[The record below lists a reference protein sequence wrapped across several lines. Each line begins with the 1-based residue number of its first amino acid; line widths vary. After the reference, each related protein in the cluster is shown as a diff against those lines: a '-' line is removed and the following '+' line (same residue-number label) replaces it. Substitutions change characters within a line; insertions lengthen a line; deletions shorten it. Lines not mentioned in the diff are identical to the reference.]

1 MNKIAA
7 LSYFLG
13 SDYAAISFFVATVV
27 FIVADN
33 F

>member
-7 LSYFLG
+7 LSYFLR
-13 SDYAAISFFVATVV
+13 SDYAAIFFVAAVV